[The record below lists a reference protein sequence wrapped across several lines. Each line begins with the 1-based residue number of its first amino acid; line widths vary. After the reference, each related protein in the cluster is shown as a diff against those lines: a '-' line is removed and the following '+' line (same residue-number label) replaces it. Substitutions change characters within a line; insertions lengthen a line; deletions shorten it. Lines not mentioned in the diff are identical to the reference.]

1 MFMTESMEPKKT
13 PTIEELL
20 IADLEVTLHT
30 PGWPKIK
37 PGREMTLYD
46 VLMLSSPKKRG
57 NN

>member
-1 MFMTESMEPKKT
+1 MTESMEPKKT